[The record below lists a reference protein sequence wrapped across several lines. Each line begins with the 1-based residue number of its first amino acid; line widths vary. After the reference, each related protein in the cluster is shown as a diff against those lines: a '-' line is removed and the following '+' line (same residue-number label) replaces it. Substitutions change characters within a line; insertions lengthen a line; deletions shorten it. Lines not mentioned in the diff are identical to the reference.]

1 MFNLDW
7 AADAAERAFKAMA
20 QALIA
25 VWMVGDGFDVF
36 TADWPAAGGVA
47 LGAALLS
54 ILTSVLSA
62 PVGDRGT
69 ASLVGTA
76 PAGKHEAAPGPI
88 ENTIG
93 G

>member
-1 MFNLDW
+1 MFNLDLDW

-36 TADWPAAGGVA
+36 TVDWPAAGGVA
-47 LGAALLS
+47 LSAALLS

-62 PVGDRGT
+62 PVGDKGT
-69 ASLVGTA
+69 ASLVA
-76 PAGKHEAAPGPI
+76 AAPPGRHERT
-88 ENTIG
+88 EN
-93 G
+93 